1 MSQPSLLVTLLST
14 YARAES
20 EATNLFEA
28 IAAALIE
35 LVCEPACEPPAG
47 ERGRG
52 GAGGG
57 RQAGRGGADR
67 QTLKLEEGG
76 KEEGGKEAGA
86 ASEAKVDEEV
96 VQTRG
101 RALTEVSESV
111 SYGES
116 SQ

>member
-1 MSQPSLLVTLLST
+1 MSNMGDLL
-14 YARAES
+14 AKMDKGQE
-20 EATNLFEA
+20 E
-28 IAAALIE
+28 
-35 LVCEPACEPPAG
+35 
-47 ERGRG
+47 G
-52 GAGGG
+52 G
-57 RQAGRGGADR
+57 
-67 QTLKLEEGG
+67 KEEGG